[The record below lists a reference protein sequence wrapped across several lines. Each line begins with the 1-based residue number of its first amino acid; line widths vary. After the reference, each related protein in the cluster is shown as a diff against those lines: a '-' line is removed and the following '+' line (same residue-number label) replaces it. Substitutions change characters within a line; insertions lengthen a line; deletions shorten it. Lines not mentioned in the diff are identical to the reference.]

1 MRNTSLVESFRS
13 AAAGLLYATRTQRNL
28 RIHLAI
34 AAAVVGIGLWL
45 GLPVGQ
51 WAVLALTVGFVLVS
65 EIFNTVLEAL
75 VDLVSPEYHPVAR
88 VAKDAT
94 AGAVLLAA
102 LVAMVVGLLVLGPP
116 LWERLLGPRP

>member
-1 MRNTSLVESFRS
+1 MRNTSLVQSFRS

-45 GLPVGQ
+45 DLPVGQ

-75 VDLVSPEYHPVAR
+75 VDLVSPQYHPVAR
-88 VAKDAT
+88 VVKDAT

-116 LWERLLGPRP
+116 LWERLLRPRP